1 MDAGE
6 VVYITSRLTLGAA
19 AAFFAIMVWSKVRDL
34 PWMLMVMGVVAVYLE
49 AVYSILELFGIFGQ
63 AAAIG
68 SVPVASILLHNL
80 PVGFFLAAFVIMA
93 AQKYRS
99 Q

>member
-6 VVYITSRLTLGAA
+6 VLYISTRLTLGAA

-34 PWMLMVMGVVAVYLE
+34 PWMLMVMGVIAVYLE
-49 AVYSILELFGIFGQ
+49 AVYSILEIFGIFGQ
-63 AAAIG
+63 ALVIG
-68 SVPVASILLHNL
+68 SVPAASILFHNL
-80 PVGFFLAAFVIMA
+80 PVGLFLAAFVVMA
-93 AQKYRS
+93 SQKYRK